1 MRKKHTVTL
10 DTTIWAIL
18 KELKRIK
25 NKSIGEVIEE
35 VVEKFIDTEYNP
47 LYFYLK
53 VKGPKVSDS
62 ENEKLEKILDS
73 LTDDGWTVTS
83 PMNYELLFTNRASKK
98 MKSLPRGYK
107 KRIKNAFSELVSS
120 YKEEIKLDIKSLRG
134 RYEDMY
140 KIRVNDIDLIF
151 FTSREDRTILVIDIL
166 SD

>member
-53 VKGPKVSDS
+53 VKVPKVSDR

-73 LTDDGWTVTS
+73 LTDDEWTVTES
-83 PMNYELLFTNRASKK
+83 YEL
-98 MKSLPRGYK
+98 
-107 KRIKNAFSELVSS
+107 
-120 YKEEIKLDIKSLRG
+120 
-134 RYEDMY
+134 
-140 KIRVNDIDLIF
+140 
-151 FTSREDRTILVIDIL
+151 
-166 SD
+166 